1 MTAPELAPPAT
12 TLPALPAAAQ
22 APAPDKHPAAV
33 YLASLSEGPGR
44 ESMRA
49 TLAHVA
55 AMLGTA
61 SIRDCPWQDLGYQH
75 VAALRSI
82 LAERFAPATVN
93 KYLSAVRQVMKNAWL
108 LGLTDAETYH
118 RAAAVPNVKGSR
130 LPAGRALDARE
141 IERLFQACSDG
152 TPAGARD
159 GAAFALM
166 FGMGMRRSEA
176 AGTGLD
182 DYDPES
188 GALRII
194 GKGNRQRLVFATNGG
209 KALIADWLAVR
220 GDAPGPLLS
229 PVSKSGAVDA
239 GTGITPQALMYR
251 LRKRCDQ
258 AGVKRA
264 SPHDLRRTF
273 VSSALAAGADLAR
286 VQRLAGHR
294 NPATTERYDRR
305 PEDALREAAA
315 LVHVP
320 YFGAAH

>member
-1 MTAPELAPPAT
+1 M
-12 TLPALPAAAQ
+12 
-22 APAPDKHPAAV
+22 D
-33 YLASLSEGPGR
+33 
-44 ESMRA
+44 
-49 TLAHVA
+49 
-55 AMLGTA
+55 
-61 SIRDCPWQDLGYQH
+61 
-75 VAALRSI
+75 
-82 LAERFAPATVN
+82 
-93 KYLSAVRQVMKNAWL
+93 RQ
-108 LGLTDAETYH
+108 
-118 RAAAVPNVKGSR
+118 S
-130 LPAGRALDARE
+130 
-141 IERLFQACSDG
+141 
-152 TPAGARD
+152 TPRV
-159 GAAFALM
+159 
-166 FGMGMRRSEA
+166 
-176 AGTGLD
+176 T
-182 DYDPES
+182 
-188 GALRII
+188 

-220 GDAPGPLLS
+220 GDAPGPLLA